1 MEQDKN
7 HMLSSYLDGLK
18 HFNNQ
23 ELKDIKDS
31 IENRLKEEFFEN
43 FKLQVNKCYIGIFD
57 LVLIKIKSVTM
68 LKPDSIKVICEYHSI
83 IDDNRLYF
91 DDNSII
97 WFHRGSVAQF
107 SQEEFE
113 EISEDKYNKIIEHF
127 KFFEKEQ
134 EELNEK
140 RNEYIKSIT
149 NWITK

>member
-7 HMLSSYLDGLK
+7 YMLPLYIDGLK
-18 HFNNQ
+18 HFSNQ

-43 FKLQVNKCYIGIFD
+43 FKLQVNKCYVGIFD

-68 LKPDSIKVICEYHSI
+68 LKPDSIKVICEYHSK
-83 IDDNRLYF
+83 IDGNRLYF
-91 DDNSII
+91 EDNSII
-97 WFHRGSVAQF
+97 WFHRSSVAQF

-113 EISEDKYNKIIEHF
+113 EISEDKYNKIIEQL
-127 KFFEKEQ
+127 KFFEKQQ

-140 RNEYIKSIT
+140 QNEFIKSIL
-149 NWITK
+149 K

>member
-7 HMLSSYLDGLK
+7 HMLPSYIDGLK
-18 HFNNQ
+18 HFSNQ

-31 IENRLKEEFFEN
+31 IEKRLKEEFFEN
-43 FKLQVNKCYIGIFD
+43 FKLKEGKCYFTTYNNI
-57 LVLIKIKSVTM
+57 LIKVKSIS
-68 LKPDSIKVICEYHSI
+68 KEFEDSIKIICEYYSI
-83 IDDNRLYF
+83 IGNNELYF
-91 DDNSII
+91 DDNSTI
-97 WFHRGSVAQF
+97 WFYRGSVAQF